1 MARKRSQVNKDLP
14 KGLRVRNGYYSWAS
28 PIDKA
33 EKGLGKDRIKAIQ
46 WARSANTEIKRMFPD
61 LSPAE
66 WLQGRVQGDEFAYDP
81 DRLLALDRIRQL
93 HNTST
98 EGGVYFL
105 ILTGAL
111 QYVGTSR
118 CMFLRFE
125 QHTKDGRIPFDET
138 RCLMV
143 PDKSWRETLERAYIV
158 KYSPPYNRA
167 GIARQAAE
175 LSGRVLGLA
184 GAEVLPLQKSSI

>member
-1 MARKRSQVNKDLP
+1 M
-14 KGLRVRNGYYSWAS
+14 RNGYYSWAS

-33 EKGLGKDRIKAIQ
+33 EKGLGKDRINAIQ
-46 WARSANTEIKRMFPD
+46 WARLANAEIKRMFPE

-66 WLQGRVQGDEFAYDP
+66 WLQGRVQGDEFGYDP
-81 DRLLALDRIRQL
+81 ERLLAFDRIRQL
-93 HNTST
+93 HTTST

-105 ILTGAL
+105 ILAGEL
-111 QYVGTSR
+111 QYIGTSR

-125 QHTKDGRIPFDET
+125 QHAKDGRIPFDET

-143 PDKSWRETLERAYIV
+143 PDKSWRETLEKAYII

-167 GIARQAAE
+167 GIAKQAVE
-175 LSGRVLGLA
+175 LSGRVSGPA
-184 GAEVLPLQKSSI
+184 GAEVLSLQESSI